1 MLQNKLHVFCC
12 PFFRTLR
19 QAMGGSDLAQGREAT
34 QQRFIWGR
42 LVCRQSRGYVT
53 KHPFRGPPD
62 VTEHPSSELPGDTTE
77 HTFHGPLR
85 DKTKLP
91 FRGPSDVTEHPFGEL
106 PGDTTEHTFHGPL
119 RAKTKHP
126 FGGPPG
132 DGAEHQEPMTT

>member
-34 QQRFIWGR
+34 QQRFIWER

-53 KHPFRGPPD
+53 KH
-62 VTEHPSSELPGDTTE
+62 
-77 HTFHGPLR
+77 
-85 DKTKLP
+85 P

-132 DGAEHQEPMTT
+132 DGAEHQEPMST